1 MCVYGGGGWD
11 KSKDGLQA
19 ELHGFLQLF
28 GSNFLKNKNPVVS
41 AV

>member
-1 MCVYGGGGWD
+1 MCVYGGGD

-19 ELHGFLQLF
+19 ELHGFPWLF
-28 GSNFLKNKNPVVS
+28 GSSSLKDKNPVVS